1 MYETVI
7 GLEVHAEL
15 NTKTKIFCSCPIRY
29 NEKPNLCVC
38 PVCMGLPGALPVLNE
53 KVLEYAIKLGL
64 ATGCKINTLSQHS
77 RKNYF
82 YPDLPKGYQISQDRL
97 PVCYDG
103 YVQVEGKK
111 IRINRIHI
119 EEDAGKLVHCEGE
132 TRIDYNRAGV
142 PLVEIVTEP
151 DIRSAEEAR
160 AFMERIKGILL
171 SLDISEC
178 KMERGHLRCD
188 VNVSVR
194 KIGDTA
200 LGERCE
206 MKNIN
211 SFSAA
216 VRSIEYEIKRQ
227 TEILKGGGVIKRE
240 TRRWDDEARKSVL
253 LREKESESDYRYFPE
268 PDLPMMVIKKELI
281 AKLSSEMPELIHE
294 KAERYERDYALSDYD
309 ANAVASCKKYAEL
322 FEEAVNYGAD
332 AKTITNM
339 ILGDISRIVNE
350 RGIAPDDLTLD
361 GKRLAELDG
370 MIKRNEV
377 SHTVAGRVIEL
388 LADCGKSAFDIVKE
402 NNFTQLN
409 DAQILEKLVKEVLG
423 ENEKSIADYK
433 RGKTNALGYLTGQCM
448 KKSGGKANPVTVNKI
463 LKECLEAGEW

>member
-1 MYETVI
+1 MYEAVI

-15 NTKTKIFCSCPIRY
+15 NTNTKIFCSCPVKY
-29 NEKPNLCVC
+29 NEKPNSCVC
-38 PVCMGLPGALPVLNE
+38 PVCIGLPGALPVLNK
-53 KVLEYAIKLGL
+53 KVLEYAIMLGL
-64 ATGCKINTLSQHS
+64 ATGCKINTLSQHA

-82 YPDLPKGYQISQDRL
+82 YPDLPKGYQISQDKR

-103 YVQVEGKK
+103 YICIGDKK
-111 IRINRIHI
+111 IRLNRIHI

-151 DIRSAEEAR
+151 DMRSAEEAK
-160 AFMERIKGILL
+160 AFMERIKSILL
-171 SLDISEC
+171 SLGISEC
-178 KMERGHLRCD
+178 RMEKGHLRCD

-194 KIGDTA
+194 KKGDTE

-216 VRSIEYEIKRQ
+216 VRSIEHEIQRQ
-227 TEILKGGGVIKRE
+227 TEILKSGGFIKRE
-240 TRRWDDEARKSVL
+240 TRKWDDEERKSVL

-268 PDLPMMVIKKELI
+268 PDLPMIVIKDELI
-281 AKLSSEMPELIHE
+281 TKLLGEMPELAHE
-294 KAERYERDYALSDYD
+294 KAQRYKRDYSLSDYD

-322 FEEAVNYGAD
+322 FEDAIKCGAAAKSAV
-332 AKTITNM
+332 NM

-350 RGIAPDDLTLD
+350 KGITPDDLTLD
-361 GKRLAELDG
+361 GKRLAQLDEMIEKNEL
-370 MIKRNEV
+370 
-377 SHTVAGRVIEL
+377 SHTAASRVVEL
-388 LADCGKSAFDIVKE
+388 LAESEKSVFDIVKE

-409 DAQILEKLVKEVLG
+409 DAQILEKLVDEVLE
-423 ENEKSIADYK
+423 ENQKSVSDYK

-448 KKSGGKANPVTVNKI
+448 KKSKGRANPVTVNELFKK
-463 LKECLEAGEW
+463 LLEAKE